1 MTQEDKELLLK
12 DLCARLPYGVKVL
25 NRLDF
30 AEVNEA
36 KEIQYIEPAQW

>member
-25 NRLDF
+25 KGPVFDRT
-30 AEVNEA
+30 
-36 KEIQYIEPAQW
+36 AQW